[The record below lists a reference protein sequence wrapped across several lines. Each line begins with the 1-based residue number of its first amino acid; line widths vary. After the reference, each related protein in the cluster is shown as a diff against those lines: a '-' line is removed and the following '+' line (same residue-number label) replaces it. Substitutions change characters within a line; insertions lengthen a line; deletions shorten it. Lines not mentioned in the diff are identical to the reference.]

1 MGEITKLVANR
12 QSNAS
17 AVIAAL
23 EVHAKASAADV
34 SAVLF
39 PEGSPKHLTVALFID
54 ALGKV
59 LATHAD
65 AIGAA
70 DRALADELGDDQPYR
85 DARDAA
91 RAEVRAALTDCQSSL
106 SGAYGASVVHA
117 YALDGALPVAD
128 NLLLQ
133 QARVVHAA
141 LAKGAPKVPAKK
153 GRKLDF
159 AALAEELEGHIAA
172 FHAALQDV
180 KREEREAEH
189 ALARR
194 DAAVAAFEPVYT
206 GIADVAA
213 GLLELAGQGDLASRV
228 KPTVRRR
235 AGLDLPA
242 VEPAPEKPGVGAAG
256 TP

>member
-17 AVIAAL
+17 VVIAAL

-39 PEGSPKHLTVALFID
+39 PKGEPKHLTVAIFID

-59 LATHAD
+59 LAAHAD

-70 DRALADELGDDQPYR
+70 DRALADELGDDQPDR

-91 RAEVRAALTDCQSSL
+91 RAEVRAALTDCQSSV

-117 YALDGALPVAD
+117 YALDSALPTAD

-141 LAKGAPKVPAKK
+141 LAKGAPKATAKK

-159 AALAEELEGHIAA
+159 AALAEELEMHIAA
-172 FHAALQDV
+172 LHAALQHV
-180 KREEREAEH
+180 KREEREAEQ
-189 ALARR
+189 ALTKR

-235 AGLDLPA
+235 AGLDVPA
-242 VEPAPEKPGVGAAG
+242 VEPVATPVPGAPA

>member
-12 QSNAS
+12 QTNA
-17 AVIAAL
+17 AVVVAAL
-23 EVHAKASAADV
+23 EVHVKASAGDL
-34 SAVLF
+34 SALLF
-39 PEGSPKHLTVALFID
+39 PEGEPKHLTVELVIA

-59 LATHAD
+59 LGARAD
-65 AIGAA
+65 AMGAA

-91 RAEVRAALTDCQSSL
+91 RAGVRGAMTDCQSSL
-106 SGAYGASVVHA
+106 SGAYDASVVHA
-117 YALDGALPVAD
+117 YALDSAIPTAD

-141 LAKGAPKVPAKK
+141 LAKGAPKAAAKK

-159 AALAEELEGHIAA
+159 AVLAEELEVQIGLLDV
-172 FHAALQDV
+172 ALRDV
-180 KREEREAEH
+180 KREEREAEQ
-189 ALARR
+189 ALTKR

-206 GIADVAA
+206 GIADVAG
-213 GLLELAGQGDLASRV
+213 GLLELVGQGELASRV

-235 AGLDLPA
+235 AGLEVPAADPAAVAPA
-242 VEPAPEKPGVGAAG
+242 VPPVK
-256 TP
+256 